1 MSDDLIRRSDAI
13 KSLNDYLGD
22 CYRVSR
28 HKYEKTMLDAISM
41 DFEAVIT
48 NIPSVEPKQEWIPC
62 SERLPEKDKEVL
74 VYLWESPYIAWI
86 YDGEWHTEE
95 FNVDK
100 DDEPIAWMPL
110 LEPYRE

>member
-1 MSDDLIRRSDAI
+1 MRMIDADTFVRSVVKSGFGVEFINRVTALLIDTPTI
-13 KSLNDYLGD
+13 
-22 CYRVSR
+22 
-28 HKYEKTMLDAISM
+28 
-41 DFEAVIT
+41 
-48 NIPSVEPKQEWIPC
+48 EPMQGEWIPC

-74 VYLWESPYIAWI
+74 VYLWGSPYIAWI

-110 LEPYRE
+110 PEPWKGADDGEMA